1 MNKKQFLSI
10 LETRLAP
17 LHPEERRELIGDVEA
32 HFDFGLQNG
41 RSEEEIA
48 RELGDPFEVA
58 REALGDRFTDMPV
71 YLPSNPSIIGRIF
84 ILIGLFFTG
93 LIAVPLLAAFWSCGI
108 GFAAASAGGIASPVL
123 LLIDYLLNGNFSP
136 AKLFMSISLVG
147 VGILL
152 AYLSRWIFI
161 GLWVMT
167 KGYAG
172 WNIRMMKGRSA
183 R

>member
-84 ILIGLFFTG
+84 ILIGLFFYR
-93 LIAVPLLAAFWSCGI
+93 AYRRP
-108 GFAAASAGGIASPVL
+108 FAGRFLELRHRVRCCERGRHCKPCT
-123 LLIDYLLNGNFSP
+123 P
-136 AKLFMSISLVG
+136 A
-147 VGILL
+147 
-152 AYLSRWIFI
+152 
-161 GLWVMT
+161 
-167 KGYAG
+167 
-172 WNIRMMKGRSA
+172 N
-183 R
+183 